1 MQPVSSTS
9 QAPIPPKPRGNSAM
23 AVGQIAKQLVKDAIA
38 AGAELPKN
46 AQGMAASA
54 VARGADPASVFA
66 AQVAEDVPPDP
77 PTPTAEDA
85 ISAFEFNAPAI
96 QTETLDPAETAL
108 RVLEE

>member
-9 QAPIPPKPRGNSAM
+9 QVSIPPQPRGNSAV
-23 AVGQIAKQLVKDAIA
+23 AVGQVAKQIVRDATA
-38 AGAELPKN
+38 AGVDLPKN
-46 AQGMAASA
+46 PQGVAASA

-66 AQVAEDVPPDP
+66 AQVAEEIPTDP
-77 PTPTAEDA
+77 PAPTADGA

-96 QTETLDPAETAL
+96 QTEPLDPAETAL